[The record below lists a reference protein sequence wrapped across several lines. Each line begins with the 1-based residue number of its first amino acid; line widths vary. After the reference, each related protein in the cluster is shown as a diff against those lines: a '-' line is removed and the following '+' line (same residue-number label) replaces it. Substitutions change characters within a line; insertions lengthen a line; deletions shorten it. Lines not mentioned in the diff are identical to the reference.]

1 MSEETKENLGSY
13 LKRAREIAK
22 LSLADLARESR
33 ISEEFL
39 AAIEENRW
47 DELPGDTYARAYLQS
62 ITKRLGL
69 DQEKMLAWYLQITN
83 QSGRN
88 PGDNLIRL
96 HEDGNDIADK
106 KSKPKLA
113 LYVFLFLLI
122 AILFKIYKQ
131 NSDELPISDPA
142 LLVLS
147 SESQSSGATLDSNS
161 AITDSVSSQSSYSNS
176 NLPDTS
182 FLSKSSSSSNKPF
195 AITSFRVST
204 TSDSTWIHFKAK
216 GYKDWARFVRKGR
229 KAFTLSREDTVTIEV
244 EDHTKVFIKANG
256 NKLNPIAKSFKVYDG
271 KVVQ

>member
-69 DQEKMLAWYLQITN
+69 DQEKMLAWYLKITN

-88 PGDNLIRL
+88 PGENLIKL
-96 HEDGNDIADK
+96 HEDGNDIAEK
-106 KSKPKLA
+106 KSNPKLA
-113 LYVFLFLLI
+113 LYVFLLLLV

-142 LLVLS
+142 LLPLS
-147 SESQSSGATLDSNS
+147 SESQSSGTTLDSNS
-161 AITDSVSSQSSYSNS
+161 NIIDSLSSQSSNSHS

-182 FLSKSSSSSNKPF
+182 FLSKSSSSDRPF